1 MRIDLHVHSNASDGT
16 DSPEAVVRQA
26 FDLGLDAVGLTD
38 HDTVAG
44 HAAAASAVHALAS
57 GSAGSAGGPSGTGG
71 TGGAGRPFVLVPGAE
86 ISCTLGGTSLHL
98 LAYLFDVTDPELV
111 NEFELLRTDRV
122 RRAHAMVDK
131 LVDLGAPIDW
141 AQVRA
146 IAGNGVVGRPHVARA
161 LVAAGVIDDVS
172 AAFTPTW
179 IGDGGRA
186 YVDKYALAPAR
197 AIELVRAACGVS
209 VFAHPAA
216 SARGDIVGVA
226 DIEELAAAGLDGI
239 EVDHPDHDESTRER
253 LRTLAH
259 ALGLL
264 VTGSSDYHGS
274 VKSTQLGAN
283 TTAPEMFLALIDRAT
298 GGQVVSA

>member
-16 DSPEAVVRQA
+16 DPPEAVVRQA
-26 FDLGLDAVGLTD
+26 FELGLDGVGLTD

-44 HAAAASAVHALAS
+44 HAAAVSAVHALAGS
-57 GSAGSAGGPSGTGG
+57 GAGPSGD
-71 TGGAGRPFVLVPGAE
+71 ARPFVVVPGAE

-131 LVDLGAPIDW
+131 LVELGAPISW
-141 AQVRA
+141 AQVCA

-161 LVAAGVIDDVS
+161 LVAAGVIEDVS

-186 YVDKYALAPAR
+186 YVDKYALAPTR
-197 AIELVRAACGVS
+197 AIAMVRSAGGVT

-216 SARGDIVGVA
+216 SARGDIVGTA
-226 DIEELAAAGLDGI
+226 EIEALAAAGLDGL
-239 EVDHPDHDESTRER
+239 EVDHPDHDEPTRQR
-253 LRTLAH
+253 LRDIADD
-259 ALGLL
+259 LGLL

-274 VKSTQLGAN
+274 VKSTKLGAN
-283 TTAPEMFLALIDRAT
+283 TTAPEMVDVLIDRAT
-298 GGQVVSA
+298 GGQVIST